1 MGFVDDDRKL
11 PSTERFHILL
21 GKKEFLDG
29 ADDNALFVV
38 DGLCQR
44 VGVLLVVNGFYQPV
58 LMLKAVDG
66 VLQLAVQHHTVC
78 DNDDRIEDTV
88 VLIVMDCGQPIGDPC
103 NRVRFAGAC
112 RMLDQ
117 IVFAG
122 TVLLYICQHL
132 PHNIVLMVAG
142 EDHFFF
148 DDDFGHAILHHFF
161 LFLDVGDK
169 AVDQVQQ
176 AITLQHFFPQIT
188 GAVAIR
194 IDRVAC
200 TAADTCTV

>member
-1 MGFVDDDRKL
+1 
-11 PSTERFHILL
+11 
-21 GKKEFLDG
+21 
-29 ADDNALFVV
+29 
-38 DGLCQR
+38 
-44 VGVLLVVNGFYQPV
+44 
-58 LMLKAVDG
+58 
-66 VLQLAVQHHTVC
+66 
-78 DNDDRIEDTV
+78 
-88 VLIVMDCGQPIGDPC
+88 
-103 NRVRFAGAC
+103 
-112 RMLDQ
+112 MLDQ

-122 TVLLYICQHL
+122 TVLFYICQHL

-148 DDDFGHAILHHFF
+148 GDDFGHAILHHFF
-161 LFLDVGDK
+161 LLLDVGDK
-169 AVDQVQQ
+169 AVNQVQQ

>member
-1 MGFVDDDRKL
+1 
-11 PSTERFHILL
+11 
-21 GKKEFLDG
+21 
-29 ADDNALFVV
+29 
-38 DGLCQR
+38 
-44 VGVLLVVNGFYQPV
+44 
-58 LMLKAVDG
+58 
-66 VLQLAVQHHTVC
+66 
-78 DNDDRIEDTV
+78 
-88 VLIVMDCGQPIGDPC
+88 MDCGQPIGDPR
-103 NRVRFAGAC
+103 NRVGFAGAC

-169 AVDQVQQ
+169 AVEEVRQ
-176 AITLQHFFPQIT
+176 LEKSY
-188 GAVAIR
+188 R
-194 IDRVAC
+194 
-200 TAADTCTV
+200 TVMLFYKNTDSDKIKNISIVKNWLVLL